1 MSRTDSHAPPGWPA
15 VIPRLA
21 VAEPEKLVNFMRQVF
36 GAEGIYN
43 EERPSEMKI
52 GESIVLVGGTLQRE
66 PTASFLDEFP
76 PLRRTVSE
84 ISSASSQ
91 FFGICDEA
99 RLFAVCEVSING
111 DNCWEIVSFGVE
123 PSSLRQGYGS
133 MLLRHLISRA
143 GVVALSVS
151 TASANAPGIK
161 FYEKHGF
168 ACGDEWLTPER
179 IVMVRLARSATLSD
193 SGTQ

>member
-1 MSRTDSHAPPGWPA
+1 VQLQKLDHQNADQARRIWSLLHDAYSVEAN
-15 VIPRLA
+15 VICA
-21 VAEPEKLVNFMRQVF
+21 
-36 GAEGIYN
+36 
-43 EERPSEMKI
+43 
-52 GESIVLVGGTLQRE
+52 
-66 PTASFLDEFP
+66 DEFP

-179 IVMVRLARSATLSD
+179 IAMVRLARSATLSD